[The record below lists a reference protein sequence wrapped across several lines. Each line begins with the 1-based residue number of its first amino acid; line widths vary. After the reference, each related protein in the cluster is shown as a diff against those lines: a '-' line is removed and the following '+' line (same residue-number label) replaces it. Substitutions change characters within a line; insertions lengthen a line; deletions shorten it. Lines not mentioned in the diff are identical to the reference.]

1 MFWRGV
7 FGYLPANLV
16 QAAVGVLTIV
26 VFTRL
31 LTPEQFGQYAVAFSV
46 MTLAHVAVFTWLEA
60 SMARFWA
67 AQHTPEDI
75 RNHFAGLYRA
85 AFASTALAAPVAL
98 LALWLWPADPMLR
111 LAIGVGLAGA
121 PIRCFAKL
129 AQERFRAAGEV
140 RKAAL
145 LDMWTAGG
153 GFGVGVIFALI
164 GWGGSAPLMGLALAP
179 LAALP
184 FILPGEMAKG
194 RGGAIDAKRM
204 RAYAAYG
211 YPIAFALALTAI
223 LASTDRFLL
232 AHFMDEAA
240 VGAYHAGYSL
250 ANRTLDV
257 MFIWL
262 GAASGPA
269 LVMALERGGREALRE
284 TAREQAGFF
293 ILIGLPAAVGVMLV
307 ARPLAD
313 VLVGEALR
321 ADAAFITPWIAL
333 GALLS
338 GMTTYYF
345 GQAFTLA
352 RKTKRLVAIMAFPT
366 VANIVLNLVLIPR
379 FGVVGAAWA
388 TTASF
393 GLGLLAAIVVGRRV
407 MPLPIPWE
415 ALARCGVAAGLMALA
430 VNALPAW
437 GGPGEL
443 FLKAA
448 VGGIVYAAVAL
459 TINAGEARDL
469 MLRLIRS
476 RRLREAMA

>member
-16 QAAVGVLTIV
+16 QAVVGVLTIV
-26 VFTRL
+26 VFTRI

-67 AQHTPEDI
+67 AQHTAEEI
-75 RNHFAGLYRA
+75 RNHFTSLYRT
-85 AFASTALAAPVAL
+85 AFTVTAIAAPIAAL
-98 LALWLWPADPMLR
+98 VLWVWPMDPAFR
-111 LAIGVGLAGA
+111 LAVAIGLAGA
-121 PIRCFAKL
+121 PIRCLVKL
-129 AQERFRAAGEV
+129 AKERFAAAGEV
-140 RKAAL
+140 SKSARVEI
-145 LDMWTAGG
+145 WTTAGG
-153 GFGVGVIFALI
+153 FGIGVLFALWGFGGA
-164 GWGGSAPLMGLALAP
+164 SPLVGLALAP
-179 LAALP
+179 LAVLP
-184 FILPGEMAKG
+184 FVLPGELKHG
-194 RGGAIDAKRM
+194 RGGVVDARRM
-204 RAYAAYG
+204 RDYAAYG

-232 AHFMDEAA
+232 AHFLDEAA

-269 LVMALERGGREALRE
+269 LVMALERGGRDALHE

-293 ILIGLPAAVGVMLV
+293 ILLGLPAAIGVMLV

-321 ADAAFITPWIAL
+321 ADAAAITPWIAL

-338 GMTTYYF
+338 GMTSYYF

-352 RKTKRLVAIMAFPT
+352 RKTRRLVVIMAFPT
-366 VANIVLNLVLIPR
+366 VANIILNLILIPR

-393 GLGLLAAIVVGRRV
+393 GLGMLAAIIAGRRV

-415 ALARCGVAAGLMALA
+415 ALARCGVASGLMALA
-430 VNALPAW
+430 VGALPAW
-437 GGPGEL
+437 GGLAEL
-443 FLKAA
+443 MLKAA
-448 VGGIVYAAVAL
+448 VGGVVYAAVAL

>member
-7 FGYLPANLV
+7 FGYLPANIV
-16 QAAVGVLTIV
+16 QAVVGVLTIV

-67 AQHTPEDI
+67 AQTSPDEI
-75 RNHFAGLYRA
+75 RPHLAGTYRA
-85 AFASTALAAPVAL
+85 ALVATVLAAPVAA
-98 LALWLWPADPMLR
+98 LALWLWPADPALKM
-111 LAIGVGLAGA
+111 AVGVGLAGV
-121 PIRCFAKL
+121 PVRSIGKL
-129 AQERFRAAGEV
+129 VQERYRAAGEV
-140 RKAAL
+140 RRAAL
-145 LDMWTAGG
+145 LDIWMAAG
-153 GFGVGVIFALI
+153 GFGVGVAFALI
-164 GWGGSAPLMGLALAP
+164 GWGGSSPLMGLVLAP

-184 FILPGEMAKG
+184 FVLPGELARG
-194 RGGAIDAKRM
+194 RGGVVDPKRL

-257 MFIWL
+257 MYVWL

-269 LVMALERGGREALRE
+269 LVMALERSGREGLRE
-284 TAREQAGFF
+284 AAREQAGFF

-321 ADAAFITPWIAL
+321 ADAAAITPWIAL

-338 GMTTYYF
+338 GLTSYYF

-352 RKTKRLVAIMAFPT
+352 RKTRRLVAIMALPT
-366 VANIVLNLVLIPR
+366 IANIGLNLWLIPAY
-379 FGVVGAAWA
+379 GVIGAAWA
-388 TTASF
+388 TAASF
-393 GLGLLAAIVVGRRV
+393 GIGMIAAIVAGRWV

-415 ALARCGVAAGLMALA
+415 ALARCGVASGAMAL
-430 VNALPAW
+430 VVHALPAP
-437 GGPGEL
+437 GGFAEL
-443 FLKAA
+443 VLKAGI
-448 VGGIVYAAVAL
+448 GGLVYGLIAL
-459 TINAGEARDL
+459 VINAGEARDL
-469 MLRLIRS
+469 ALRLIRT
-476 RRLREAMA
+476 RRSGRALA